1 MPLQIK
7 ITKRTIQSTSFKKF
21 RNWKR
26 KEMKRKERKR
36 KDMKRKEGKRKER
49 KKKEKTGKEK
59 KREEKRRKEK
69 IISFA
74 SHDIMTNYL
83 NVDHVLTTC

>member
-36 KDMKRKEGKRKER
+36 KDMKRKERKRKDR
-49 KKKEKTGKEK
+49 KRKEK

-69 IISFA
+69 IILFA